1 MFEIDPS
8 LLRVAIA
15 LGIGLLVGME
25 RERSHAADGIPG
37 AAGVRTFTL
46 TALIGALSLLVG
58 GEWSF
63 IAFGLVMGALVV
75 VGYRHTHAHDPG
87 MTTEV
92 AQIAVF
98 VLGGL
103 AMHRPQFAAGIGV
116 AVAILL
122 VARTRLHNWARHV
135 LTGVEIRDGLLLLA
149 AALIILPLTP
159 SRTVDPWQV
168 INPRQLWTL
177 AVIVMAIN
185 GAGYVAM
192 RTLGARVGLPLAGFF
207 SGFVSSTAAIGAMG
221 SRAVRQPELLAGA
234 IAGAA
239 IASVSSLLQLAVVIG
254 LVDISLLRALAV
266 PLLAGAAMAAIYAG
280 LFTLR
285 GARSSGGHDAPSGR
299 PFDPKAAFIFVLVIG
314 TALVISALL
323 TRKLGDAGLILASA
337 ASGLGG
343 MHATGISAASLS
355 ANQSVTIQIAA
366 LAVLTGLT
374 ANAVSKAF
382 VAFALGGRRYG
393 LELLPG
399 IVLSV
404 AASWAALAGQRL
416 FG

>member
-1 MFEIDPS
+1 M
-8 LLRVAIA
+8 
-15 LGIGLLVGME
+15 
-25 RERSHAADGIPG
+25 
-37 AAGVRTFTL
+37 
-46 TALIGALSLLVG
+46 
-58 GEWSF
+58 
-63 IAFGLVMGALVV
+63 
-75 VGYRHTHAHDPG
+75 
-87 MTTEV
+87 
-92 AQIAVF
+92 
-98 VLGGL
+98 
-103 AMHRPQFAAGIGV
+103 
-116 AVAILL
+116 
-122 VARTRLHNWARHV
+122 
-135 LTGVEIRDGLLLLA
+135 
-149 AALIILPLTP
+149 
-159 SRTVDPWQV
+159 
-168 INPRQLWTL
+168 
-177 AVIVMAIN
+177 
-185 GAGYVAM
+185 
-192 RTLGARVGLPLAGFF
+192 
-207 SGFVSSTAAIGAMG
+207 
-221 SRAVRQPELLAGA
+221 RQPELLAGA

>member
-1 MFEIDPS
+1 MLDIDPS
-8 LLRVAIA
+8 FLRLAIA
-15 LGIGLLVGME
+15 LGIGLLIGIE
-25 RERSHAADGIPG
+25 RERSHATDGTPG
-37 AAGVRTFTL
+37 AAGARTFTL
-46 TALIGALSLLVG
+46 TALVGAISLLVG

-63 IAFGLVMGALVV
+63 IAFGLVIGALIV
-75 VGYRHTHAHDPG
+75 VGYRHTHVHDPG

-98 VLGGL
+98 MLGGL
-103 AMHRPQFAAGIGV
+103 AMHRPQFAAGVGV
-116 AVAILL
+116 AIAILL

-135 LTGVEIRDGLLLLA
+135 LTGAEIRDGLLLLA

-159 SRTVDPWQV
+159 SRAIDPWHV

-177 AVIVMAIN
+177 AVIVMSIN
-185 GAGYVAM
+185 GVGYVAM
-192 RTLGARVGLPLAGFF
+192 RTLGTRVGLPLAGFF
-207 SGFVSSTAAIGAMG
+207 SGFVSSTATIGAMG

-254 LVDISLLRALAV
+254 LVDMPLLRTLAL
-266 PLLAGAAMAAIYAG
+266 PLLAASVMAAIYAG

-285 GARSSGGHDAPSGR
+285 GARSSGGHEAPSGR

-314 TALVISALL
+314 VALVISALL
-323 TRKLGDAGLILASA
+323 TQALGSAGLVLASA
-337 ASGLGG
+337 ASGLGDV
-343 MHATGISAASLS
+343 HATGISAASLS
-355 ANQSVTIQIAA
+355 ANQSVTTHTAA

-374 ANAVSKAF
+374 ANAISKTF
-382 VAFALGGRRYG
+382 VAFSLGGRRYG

-404 AASWAALAGQRL
+404 AAAWAALVGQYL
-416 FG
+416 FD